1 MDRISLYRPPRE
13 RKIEPLLKLRLEE
26 TCTERQSDDNICE
39 LVSHNLDTSERK
51 QSETL
56 FRELMMTTRLL
67 EFISQDWKGWEIS
80 TTTIYANYSL
90 RLGRSPMLI
99 STEIQ
104 RLRNQKALDSSIML
118 EEVRHVRQSK
128 G

>member
-13 RKIEPLLKLRLEE
+13 RKIEPLPKLRLEE